1 MTALLFRTNTTIQ
14 HKGRIFRT
22 GGDEFVIILSETSL
36 DEAENIIKKLQNEA
50 VHFSV
55 KQKNISISYGASC
68 LENKNTGFI
77 ECLDNADKQMY
88 KKKSKKSF
96 ITGIS
101 FFLKNTEKF
110 INIY

>member
-55 KQKNISISYGASC
+55 KQKNVSISYGAS
-68 LENKNTGFI
+68 
-77 ECLDNADKQMY
+77 CLDNADKQMY
-88 KKKSKKSF
+88 KNKSEYKRNQRNP
-96 ITGIS
+96 
-101 FFLKNTEKF
+101 L
-110 INIY
+110 